1 MWLVSYV
8 NCVDIIAQVYL
19 TPLSRFLFLD
29 MLNLKLRIIIILP
42 TDQLEKVLPT
52 TCTTEN

>member
-1 MWLVSYV
+1 MWLVFYV